1 MVTLKIHTKDQREKE
16 TIAMAIH
23 TGLRGYEEYLKDKII
38 LNFTDQ
44 EEIVLNIG
52 VGANRYYAP
61 EIDTTINLD
70 MHKEN
75 VDE

>member
-38 LNFTDQ
+38 LNFTNQ

-52 VGANRYYAP
+52 AGARYYAP